1 MTRRKSDDHNMGHPI
16 TRGHLSLLSPNEVR
30 LLKTCLKTQR
40 TKETKAGKAKKEED
54 KAALQSLLRSGCL
67 RQCEGQVVVTAE
79 GRQALRRVQLAK
91 DEEQIFAAQHQVH
104 VPLDNDEAQKR
115 MSDKDPSR
123 GSVTEPVKKL
133 APRINRQESPLAM
146 LAIRKRP
153 DGSPMLSS
161 CQLEAGERLRH
172 DFERGQ
178 MAPMMGINWD
188 KLGEAGGSGKGQ
200 GPLGRNDISDS
211 AMGAR
216 KRFSNAV
223 LYVGDELSGVLID
236 FCCFLKGLEAIERER
251 QWPARSAKQILSL
264 ALDRLA
270 RHYGLSEKAQGPE
283 RNLIQHWGTEDFRPQ
298 L

>member
-16 TRGHLSLLSPNEVR
+16 TRARLSLLSPDEVR
-30 LLKTCLKTQR
+30 LLKACLKS
-40 TKETKAGKAKKEED
+40 KGAKATKAED
-54 KAALQSLLRSGCL
+54 KAALQSLLRRGCL
-67 RQCEGQVVVTAE
+67 HQYDGQVSVTQE

-91 DEEQIFAAQHQVH
+91 DEEQIFAAQHQARA
-104 VPLDNDEAQKR
+104 PLGKDEAQKHV
-115 MSDKDPSR
+115 SDKELCRQSAN
-123 GSVTEPVKKL
+123 EPVKQT

-161 CQLEAGERLRH
+161 CQLEAGERFRH

-188 KLGEAGGSGKGQ
+188 KLGEAGGTGKGQ

-216 KRFSNAV
+216 KRFSKAV

-298 L
+298 M

>member
-1 MTRRKSDDHNMGHPI
+1 MTRRKSDDHHLGHPI
-16 TRGHLSLLSPNEVR
+16 TRAHISLLSPNEVR
-30 LLKTCLKTQR
+30 LLKACLKSPR
-40 TKETKAGKAKKEED
+40 TKEAKAGKAKKEED
-54 KAALQSLLRSGCL
+54 KAALESLLRRGCL
-67 RQCEGQVVVTAE
+67 RQCEGQVVVTSE

-91 DEEQIFAAQHQVH
+91 DEQQIFAAQHQVL
-104 VPLDNDEAQKR
+104 VSLDNDKEQKR
-115 MSDKDPSR
+115 KSTKDLGR
-123 GSVTEPVKKL
+123 QSVSEPVKKPT
-133 APRINRQESPLAM
+133 PRINKQESPLAM

-153 DGSPMLSS
+153 DGSPILSS
-161 CQLEAGERLRH
+161 CQLEAGERFRQ
-172 DFERGQ
+172 DFELGQ

-216 KRFSNAV
+216 KRFSKAV

-251 QWPARSAKQILSL
+251 KWPARSAKQILSL

-283 RNLIQHWGTEDFRPQ
+283 RNFIQHWGTEDFRPQ
-298 L
+298 M